1 MKILRYMA
9 FTGIIVFLNP
19 FFFGCLLVLLLE
31 SIGWGSNLGTIVV
44 IMLSFVY
51 FIAWRRYLIN
61 KFPSEIKTAN
71 KHLDYKSYV
80 LNENNTTLSTKV
92 LKYEKILEQI
102 LEQISSA
109 RENNNIEELEN
120 ALKLVDEWK
129 GKASK
134 INNSEA

>member
-102 LEQISSA
+102 SSA

>member
-31 SIGWGSNLGTIVV
+31 SIGWGSNVGTIVV

-102 LEQISSA
+102 SSA

-120 ALKLVDEWK
+120 ALKLVDQWK
-129 GKASK
+129 EKASK

>member
-61 KFPSEIKTAN
+61 NFPSEIKTAN

-102 LEQISSA
+102 SSA

>member
-102 LEQISSA
+102 SSA

-120 ALKLVDEWK
+120 ALKLVDQWK
-129 GKASK
+129 EKASK

>member
-31 SIGWGSNLGTIVV
+31 SIGWGSNVGTIVV
-44 IMLSFVY
+44 IMLSFIY

-102 LEQISSA
+102 SSA

-120 ALKLVDEWK
+120 ALKLVDQWK
-129 GKASK
+129 EKASK

>member
-31 SIGWGSNLGTIVV
+31 SIGWGSNVGTIVV

-102 LEQISSA
+102 SSA

-120 ALKLVDEWK
+120 ALKLVDQWK
-129 GKASK
+129 EKASK
-134 INNSEA
+134 INNLEA